1 MGAVGTE
8 GGGKVADMGLDP
20 DIAAQIRHLWG
31 VSVLDVLAERVPGRP
46 AARAIRRD
54 DVVRTDDVA
63 PGPDGPVPVRWY
75 RPAGGDGV
83 LPALVWVHGG
93 GWRWGG
99 LDMAE
104 AESVAQIVAAA
115 MPAAVVS
122 VDYRLAPDHVHPAGV
137 RDVRAVLDHVRD
149 DADALGVDG
158 RRVALGGGSAG
169 AHLAALAVLEGQ
181 PERRPDALWLAYP
194 VTDPV
199 AGPFED
205 RHPECPAAIWT
216 GRDVIGDMFDT
227 YLGQGGPDRDDP
239 RLAPTRHP
247 ALATLPSTLVTLAE
261 IDGLRPQAV
270 AFAAAARA
278 AGVDVAVHEVDGV
291 LHGYLDTV
299 GEERLADAALERHI
313 GWLREVLT

>member
-1 MGAVGTE
+1 
-8 GGGKVADMGLDP
+8 MGLHP

-54 DVVRTDDVA
+54 DVVRTEDVA

-75 RPAGGDGV
+75 RPAAAGGGA

-104 AESVAQIVAAA
+104 AESVAQIVAATL
-115 MPAAVVS
+115 PAAVVS
-122 VDYRLAPDHVHPAGV
+122 VDYRLAPDHVHPAGL
-137 RDVRAVLDHVRD
+137 RDVRAVLDHVLD
-149 DADALGVDG
+149 DADALGVDA
-158 RRVALGGGSAG
+158 RRVAVGGGSAG
-169 AHLAALAVLEGQ
+169 AHLAALAVLEGP
-181 PERRPDALWLAYP
+181 PERRPAALWLAYP
-194 VTDPV
+194 VTDAV
-199 AGPFED
+199 EGPFDD
-205 RHPECPAAIWT
+205 RHPDCPEAIWT
-216 GRDVIGDMFDT
+216 GRDVIGGMFDT
-227 YLGQGGPDRDDP
+227 YLGPGGPDRHDP

-247 ALATLPSTLVTLAE
+247 ALATLPPTLVTLAE
-261 IDGLRPQAV
+261 VDGLRPQAA

-278 AGVDVAVHEVDGV
+278 VGVEVAVHEVDGV

-299 GEERLADAALERHI
+299 GEEPLADAALDRHI
-313 GWLREVLT
+313 AWLRARLDVGAAARN